1 MRPRQPDQQGCIS
14 RNGVQVAYDVYG
26 ETQSPTVL
34 LMPTWSIVHAA
45 HWKFQVPV
53 LARQHRV
60 ITMDGRGNGRSGRPT
75 DPAAY
80 AVQEYVADA
89 VAVLDATG
97 TDRAVIAGMSMGGP
111 RVVALAAE
119 HPDRV
124 LGAVLV
130 APSIGSL
137 SAEPEPEPAPAPE
150 AENPGDP
157 FTDEPGEAHG
167 WALYNQHVWRRD
179 YPKFLEFF
187 WTTVF
192 SEPHSTK
199 PVEDATGWALET
211 DPEVLIATVLAPP
224 WAPSPAELVAQI
236 EAIRCPVL
244 LIHGTDDAIIPVQR
258 SEQIADLTGGDLLL
272 IEGGGHSPQV
282 REPVVVNR
290 AMLEFIGR
298 VSPPAQRPAQRV
310 RWTRALHR
318 RKKVLY
324 LSSPIGL
331 GHARRDLAIGRELR
345 TLHDDVQVDWLAQ
358 HPVTAV
364 LADAGERVHP
374 ASAYL
379 ASESAHIAD
388 EAHEHDLHAF
398 QAVRRMDEILLAN
411 FSVLQDVVEHGDY
424 DLIVGDEAWDLDY
437 FWHENPELKRAA
449 YVWMTDFVG
458 WLPMPEGGAHEAMLT
473 ADYNAEMIEHIDRF
487 RRVRDRSIF
496 IGDPDDIVPDT
507 FGPGLP
513 SIRAWTQEHYD
524 FAGYVTGFDPAAISP
539 VAGPVPAA
547 AQPAPQ
553 AAAQPAPPLA
563 PPIVVTTVGGSGVG
577 EALLRRV
584 ADALPIAR
592 KQISDLRML
601 AVAGPRI
608 DPAGLPAH
616 DGLETRGYVPDL
628 YRHLAAADLAIVQGG
643 LTTTMELVATR
654 RPFLYFPLANHF
666 EQQRHVRHRLE
677 RHRAGRRMEFAATD
691 PDQIAAAI
699 VEEIS
704 RPVDYLPV
712 PPDGAARAAALI
724 ADLL

>member
-1 MRPRQPDQQGCIS
+1 MRPRRPDRQAIIT
-14 RNGVQVAYDVYG
+14 RNGLQVAYDVYG
-26 ETQSPTVL
+26 DMQAPTIL
-34 LMPTWSIVHAA
+34 LMATWSM
-45 HWKFQVPV
+45 
-53 LARQHRV
+53 ARHHRV
-60 ITMDGRGNGRSGRPT
+60 ITIDGRGNGRSGRPA

-80 AVQEYVADA
+80 TVPEYVADA

-111 RVVALAAE
+111 RVVALAAA

-124 LGAVLV
+124 LGAILV

-137 SAEPEPEPAPAPE
+137 SAEPEPEPD
-150 AENPGDP
+150 AENAGNP
-157 FTDEPGEAHG
+157 FTDEPGDHAEG
-167 WALYNQHVWRRD
+167 WALYNQHVWRQD
-179 YPKFLEFF
+179 YGKFLEFF
-187 WTTVF
+187 WGTVF
-192 SEPHSTK
+192 PEPHSTK
-199 PVEDATGWALET
+199 PIEDATGWSLET

-224 WAPSPAELVAQI
+224 WAPSRDELVAQI

-244 LIHGTDDAIIPVQR
+244 LIHGTDDAIIPSSR
-258 SEQIADLTGGDLLL
+258 SAQIADLTGGDLLL
-272 IEGGGHSPQV
+272 IDGAGHCPQV
-282 REPVVVNR
+282 REPVAVNR
-290 AMLEFIGR
+290 AMLDFISR
-298 VSPPAQRPAQRV
+298 VSPPAERPAR
-310 RWTRALHR
+310 RLTWTRALNR

-331 GHARRDLAIGRELR
+331 GHARRDLAIAGELR
-345 TLHDDVQVDWLAQ
+345 ALHDDVQIDWLAQ

-379 ASESAHIAD
+379 ASESAHVQD

-398 QAVRRMDEILLAN
+398 QAIRRMDEILVAN
-411 FSVLQDVVEHGDY
+411 FSMLQDVVEHGDY
-424 DLIVGDEAWDLDY
+424 DLVVGDEAWDLDY
-437 FWHENPELKRAA
+437 FWHENPELKRSA

-473 ADYNAEMIEHIDRF
+473 ADYNAQMIEHIARF

-513 SIRAWTQEHYD
+513 SIREWTQEHYD
-524 FAGYVTGFDPAAISP
+524 FTGFVTGFDPAAI
-539 VAGPVPAA
+539 GGQRDPAA
-547 AQPAPQ
+547 ASGQSAPGQSAAPATPT
-553 AAAQPAPPLA
+553 
-563 PPIVVTTVGGSGVG
+563 VVVTVGGSGVG
-577 EALLRRV
+577 EALLRKV

-592 KQISDLRML
+592 KQIGALRML

-608 DPAGLPAH
+608 DPARLPGY

-628 YRHLAAADLAIVQGG
+628 HRHLAAADLAIVQGG

-677 RHRAGRRMEFAATD
+677 RHRAGRAMEYSTTD
-691 PDQIAAAI
+691 PDQIATAI
-699 VEEIS
+699 IEEIS

-712 PPDGAARAAALI
+712 PADGAARAAALI